1 MIHAYL
7 FINKP
12 SEAFINEGHGP
23 AFLEIMYKINQITGL

>member
-7 FINKP
+7 FITKP

-23 AFLEIMYKINQITGL
+23 AFLELMNTINQITGL